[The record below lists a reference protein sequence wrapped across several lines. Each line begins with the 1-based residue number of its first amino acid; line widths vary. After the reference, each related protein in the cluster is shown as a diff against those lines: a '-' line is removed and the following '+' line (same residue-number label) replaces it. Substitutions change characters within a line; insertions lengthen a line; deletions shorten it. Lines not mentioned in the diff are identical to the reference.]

1 MKYDQPQTPSKFKQI
16 KKEAGLT
23 LRLGLPIVAAQLLH
37 MSMSFVD
44 TVMSG
49 NYGTVDL
56 AAVALGSSL
65 FYPVYALGGGILMA
79 MSPIIS
85 QLYGA
90 RKFDL
95 IGKNVRQG
103 LWLALILSI
112 PAILALRNLDFIL
125 AFMGVAA
132 DTQAIT
138 RGYIKAIAWGVPG
151 AFGFMALRYFNES
164 LGNSRPVMY
173 VALIGLAFNITG
185 NYALIY
191 GRLGFPELG
200 AIGTGWASAIVLW
213 VMFASLWIYTAS
225 RKNYKRFKVFQNLRL
240 PDKGYIGE
248 ILRLGIPIGISSTM
262 EVTMFAIT
270 ALLMGSLGTLAVAGH
285 QVAINF
291 AALTFMI
298 PFGLSTAITV
308 RVGHSL
314 GRGSLPEARFAGFVG
329 IGLSVMIMCC
339 TAIIMFSFPGV
350 ITRIYTNDINVREIA
365 ISLIYMAAI
374 FQISD
379 GLQVSG
385 YGALRGL
392 KDTRVPMY
400 VNLLAYWIVGLPLGY
415 FLGIHLNIGPEGLW
429 IGLIAGLSVA
439 ALLHNVRFNLL
450 TREKR
455 K

>member
-1 MKYDQPQTPSKFKQI
+1 MKYESQKSLQNPPRFQLI
-16 KKEAGLT
+16 RKEAYLT
-23 LRLGLPIVAAQLLH
+23 LRLGLPIIAAQLLH

-49 NYGTVDL
+49 NYGTLDL

-65 FYPVYALGGGILMA
+65 FYPIYALNGGILMA

-85 QLYGA
+85 HLYGA
-90 RKFDL
+90 RKFAL

-125 AFMGVAA
+125 ILMGIPT

-138 RGYIKAIAWGVPG
+138 SGYVNAIAWGLPG

-164 LGNSRPVMY
+164 LGNSRPIMY
-173 VALIGLAFNITG
+173 VALIGLAFNIAG
-185 NYALIY
+185 NNALIY
-191 GRLGFPELG
+191 GRFGFPELG
-200 AIGTGWASAIVLW
+200 AVGTGWASAIVLW
-213 VMFASLWIYTAS
+213 AMFISLLIYTWS
-225 RKNYKRFKVFQNLRL
+225 KKNYKRFNLFQNLRWPEKQYL
-240 PDKGYIGE
+240 GE

-262 EVTMFAIT
+262 EVTMFALT

-285 QVAINF
+285 QVAINI

-298 PFGLSTAITV
+298 PFGLSSAITV
-308 RVGHSL
+308 RVGHAL
-314 GRGSLPEARFAGFVG
+314 GRGSLTNARFAGFVG
-329 IGLSVMIMCC
+329 ITLSVMIMTC
-339 TAIIMFSFPGV
+339 TAILMFTFPGH
-350 ITRIYTNDINVREIA
+350 ITSIYTNDPDVQSIA
-365 ISLIYMAAI
+365 IGLIYMAAI

-392 KDTRVPMY
+392 KDTKIPMY
-400 VNLLAYWIVGLPLGY
+400 VNLLAYWIIGLPLGY
-415 FLGIHLNIGPEGLW
+415 ILGIYLKFGPQGLW
-429 IGLIAGLSVA
+429 IGLISGLSVA
-439 ALLHNVRFNLL
+439 ALLHNIRFNVL
-450 TREKR
+450 TK
-455 K
+455 